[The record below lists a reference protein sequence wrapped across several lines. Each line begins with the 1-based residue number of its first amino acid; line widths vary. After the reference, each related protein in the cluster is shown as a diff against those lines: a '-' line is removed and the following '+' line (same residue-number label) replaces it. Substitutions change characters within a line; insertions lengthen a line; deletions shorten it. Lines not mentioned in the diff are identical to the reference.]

1 MSSKQILRSQ
11 EKGKCKADQLTSEKK
26 PRQRI
31 DGATQLKEEAT
42 YGHLF
47 IATFSIL
54 KGDKA
59 WIEPCSAHMIDWQYL
74 SLGHLEQKEFFSK
87 MKS

>member
-1 MSSKQILRSQ
+1 M
-11 EKGKCKADQLTSEKK
+11 
-26 PRQRI
+26 
-31 DGATQLKEEAT
+31 KEEAT

-59 WIEPCSAHMIDWQYL
+59 HMIDWQYL
-74 SLGHLEQKEFFSK
+74 SLGDFFFQNQILRSFNLGI
-87 MKS
+87 

>member
-1 MSSKQILRSQ
+1 M
-11 EKGKCKADQLTSEKK
+11 
-26 PRQRI
+26 
-31 DGATQLKEEAT
+31 KEEAT

-59 WIEPCSAHMIDWQYL
+59 HMIDWQYL
-74 SLGHLEQKEFFSK
+74 SLGDLDQNEIFSK
-87 MKS
+87 IKS